1 VLQKHEQRLGDL
13 YQEANDQ
20 TAIPISESDA
30 SDMHDWVDSKK
41 TILNEIEG
49 DLRDGKRRVTAAK
62 GPRKKVPADEPA
74 QSSEGEGEGSGS
86 EED

>member
-1 VLQKHEQRLGDL
+1 MLQKHEQRLGDL

-20 TAIPISESDA
+20 TAIPISEIDA
-30 SDMHDWVDSKK
+30 SAMHDWVDSKK
-41 TILNEIEG
+41 PILNEIEG
-49 DLRDGKRRVTAAK
+49 DLRDGKRRVTAAR
-62 GPRKKVPADEPA
+62 GPRKKAPADEPA